1 MLTNQKNIYVF
12 LHWCCLSCLYSST
25 EKTHWNHV
33 SRKKKI
39 YSYKVFCLYTWGK
52 EHEKYSC
59 CPQEY
64 LLLSAVY
71 DAGCNGE
78 YVHVYPKMIAKN
90 NNTTFS
96 PRMFG
101 FHILTRITPMEVERL
116 LAATAII
123 HTSWFINKQII
134 RSLNNLLTYFLTSC
148 KKKKKKAKKN
158 IPKINNHI
166 SQFDVD
172 WYLKKTH
179 IF

>member
-1 MLTNQKNIYVF
+1 M
-12 LHWCCLSCLYSST
+12 
-25 EKTHWNHV
+25 
-33 SRKKKI
+33 
-39 YSYKVFCLYTWGK
+39 FCLYTWGK

-148 KKKKKKAKKN
+148 KKKSKKN

-179 IF
+179 LFFSSAIYLSSFNFHNPQLSRNQP